1 VAVVSRIKAK
11 KLPSRVAGRRSPNL
25 AGAIDGTIVATAVV
39 AGLGKAEA
47 TPWRA
52 LGLLVATGT
61 FFWAAHVYAILL
73 AGRIHGHH
81 RMGGADVRR
90 VMALEWPQ
98 LQAGV
103 PLALPLVAGAAGII
117 GDELSLSLALLI
129 GVLALVGWGVVF
141 ARRERQSPANVVI
154 VALLNASVGLLI
166 VALKAA
172 LP

>member
-11 KLPSRVAGRRSPNL
+11 KYPSRVAGRRSPNL

-47 TPWRA
+47 TPWHA

-61 FFWAAHVYAILL
+61 FFWTAHVYAHLL

-81 RMGGADVRR
+81 RMGVADIRR

-98 LQAGV
+98 LYAAV
-103 PLALPLVAGAAGII
+103 PLTVPLLAGALDLI
-117 GDELSLSLALLI
+117 DDDVSLSLALLV
-129 GVLALVGWGVVF
+129 GVLTLVGWGVVF
-141 ARRERQSPANVVI
+141 ARREGQGPAGVAVVA
-154 VALLNASVGLLI
+154 VMNGAVGLLI
-166 VALKAA
+166 VSLKAA

>member
-47 TPWRA
+47 TPWHA

-61 FFWAAHVYAILL
+61 FFWAAHVYAYLL

-81 RMGGADVRR
+81 QMGFADVRH
-90 VMALEWPQ
+90 VMWLEWPQ
-98 LQAGV
+98 LYASV
-103 PLALPLVAGAAGII
+103 PLALPLIAGVFDVIPAGVA
-117 GDELSLSLALLI
+117 LSLALLV
-129 GVLALVGWGVVF
+129 GVLTLVGWGVVF
-141 ARRERQSPANVVI
+141 ARREGQGRAGVVI
-154 VALLNASVGLLI
+154 VALLNAGVGLLI
-166 VALKAA
+166 VSLKAA

>member
-1 VAVVSRIKAK
+1 MAVVARIRAK

-47 TPWRA
+47 TPSRA
-52 LGLLVATGT
+52 LFLLVATGT
-61 FFWAAHVYAILL
+61 FFWSAHVYAYLL

-81 RMGGADVRR
+81 RMGGRDVRT

-98 LQAGV
+98 LQACV
-103 PLALPLVAGAAGII
+103 PLAIPLVAGALGLLDAAT
-117 GDELSLSLALLI
+117 SLALALLV
-129 GVLALVGWGVVF
+129 GVLTLVGWGVVF
-141 ARRERQSPANVVI
+141 ARREGQPPWGVAVVAI
-154 VALLNASVGLLI
+154 LNACVGVLI

>member
-1 VAVVSRIKAK
+1 VAVVSRIRAK

-39 AGLGKAEA
+39 AGLGAAEA
-47 TPWRA
+47 TPIHA
-52 LGLLVATGT
+52 LGLLVATGS
-61 FFWAAHVYAILL
+61 FFWAAHVYAHLL

-81 RMGGADVRR
+81 RMRGADVRR

-98 LQAGV
+98 LYAGV
-103 PLALPLVAGAAGII
+103 PLALPLAAGALGLV
-117 GDELSLSLALLI
+117 DEELSLGLALGDGVIALI
-129 GVLALVGWGVVF
+129 AWGVVF
-141 ARRERQSPANVVI
+141 ARREGQGPAGVVV

-166 VALKAA
+166 VGMKAA